1 MNNKRNLFKT
11 SLSVPIFESYNKAIF
26 NLLKTPEYR
35 NYTDV
40 VLSTFGQELEKYLDP
55 QNFRLKYRY
64 KSEKSFNKNI
74 SKDTKINE
82 NNFSS
87 DFNKYI
93 TYDIIGMRL
102 VIENVPENFKI
113 NDNFILKCKSMKK
126 LLTKQLYSLI
136 TDENLQNNQSN
147 TNLAEHL
154 GAQIKYLDSCINFS
168 QLLSR
173 RNELNK
179 KVEKMQENGSIDN
192 CSDEDLKSAKTILN
206 NLNNSL
212 GMIVGDFCI
221 SEIFANSD
229 NIKKLG
235 LYLDSNRE
243 KYFNDSSGYNSK
255 HFCIKSTLYPNWIS
269 ELQDRSSFVEFSS
282 KYGPNT
288 HDKIPGKKRR
298 LLPLPKFSNKNDINR
313 YISRIEYVLP
323 LYTKYVSNGQVKKY
337 TKKEDVKH
345 YYKKLFLENPD
356 YAKQVNKVLYDRPT
370 IIYTPMLSDKESN
383 LEK

>member
-113 NDNFILKCKSMKK
+113 NDNFILKCKNMKK

-173 RNELNK
+173 RIVL
-179 KVEKMQENGSIDN
+179 M
-192 CSDEDLKSAKTILN
+192 KT
-206 NLNNSL
+206 
-212 GMIVGDFCI
+212 
-221 SEIFANSD
+221 
-229 NIKKLG
+229 
-235 LYLDSNRE
+235 
-243 KYFNDSSGYNSK
+243 
-255 HFCIKSTLYPNWIS
+255 
-269 ELQDRSSFVEFSS
+269 
-282 KYGPNT
+282 
-288 HDKIPGKKRR
+288 
-298 LLPLPKFSNKNDINR
+298 
-313 YISRIEYVLP
+313 
-323 LYTKYVSNGQVKKY
+323 
-337 TKKEDVKH
+337 
-345 YYKKLFLENPD
+345 
-356 YAKQVNKVLYDRPT
+356 
-370 IIYTPMLSDKESN
+370 
-383 LEK
+383 